1 MDLVGY
7 WFLMYTPMFTTFTQN
22 TFSSPCPR
30 IMFQSHSMIV
40 LAHFATPFCC
50 EEYGLVV
57 CWIPHSTKNAFNFLD
72 VNSPPLP
79 NHKILMFSLVTSL
92 TTFTQIQIFPTLWT
106 TSNSQILNNSFPS
119 DDVKRKMFWSLKSME
134 LCLCE
139 CLTCVDFN

>member
-1 MDLVGY
+1 L
-7 WFLMYTPMFTTFTQN
+7 
-22 TFSSPCPR
+22 S
-30 IMFQSHSMIV
+30 
-40 LAHFATPFCC
+40 
-50 EEYGLVV
+50 
-57 CWIPHSTKNAFNFLD
+57 
-72 VNSPPLP
+72 

-119 DDVKRKMFWSLKSME
+119 NDVKRKTFWSLKSME